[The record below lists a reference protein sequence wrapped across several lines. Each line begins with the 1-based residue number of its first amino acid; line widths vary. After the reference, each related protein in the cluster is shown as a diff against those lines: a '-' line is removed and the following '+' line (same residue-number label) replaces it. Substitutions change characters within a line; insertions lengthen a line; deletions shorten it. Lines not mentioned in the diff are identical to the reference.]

1 MQIIVAK
8 ILIDQG
14 YIISNYY
21 GLFDRKIPWVLSNLT
36 TMFVFLIIVNSTIS
50 LMESMD

>member
-1 MQIIVAK
+1 MVILGIYDDIHDADFKLKFLLQIIVAK

-21 GLFDRKIPWVLSNLT
+21 GF
-36 TMFVFLIIVNSTIS
+36 
-50 LMESMD
+50 